1 MLCNC
6 EKDCSLKNILSFL
19 AFAVVMIGSLALVT
33 SCGES
38 QTEKPEKPATIQ
50 EQLMDQGNHF
60 TQLMAE
66 PAGPKFAPRKREFTL
81 EDGTRCVM
89 FSTPPASSRRA
100 GSSGV
105 SCNWNWEKSE

>member
-1 MLCNC
+1 MLCHC
-6 EKDCSLKNILSFL
+6 EKDCSLKNILSLL
-19 AFAVVMIGSLALVT
+19 AFAAVMIGSLALVT

-38 QTEKPEKPATIQ
+38 QTEKPATIQ
-50 EQLMDQGNHF
+50 EQLMDQGNHI
-60 TQLMAE
+60 TQLMVQ
-66 PAGPKFAPRKREFTL
+66 PKFTPRMREFTL